1 MLNVLLSVLF
11 ATRGIQNRKLFC
23 LFLFYLFP
31 YCVLSFLNVLR
42 VLCIAKNLYAILQV
56 TSAFVISLHCYLIY
70 LVISSLFC
78 QIVLLQSKIQTQIL
92 QLHMA
97 KMV

>member
-31 YCVLSFLNVLR
+31 YCVLSVLNVLC
-42 VLCIAKNLYAILQV
+42 VLCIAIILYAILQV
-56 TSAFVISLHCYLIY
+56 TSAFVISFHLLFHCI
-70 LVISSLFC
+70 VI
-78 QIVLLQSKIQTQIL
+78 
-92 QLHMA
+92 
-97 KMV
+97 

>member
-1 MLNVLLSVLF
+1 MCCFRFCLLLGAFKTESF
-11 ATRGIQNRKLFC
+11 

-31 YCVLSFLNVLR
+31 YCVLNVLR

-56 TSAFVISLHCYLIY
+56 TSAFVISLHCYLVP

>member
-1 MLNVLLSVLF
+1 MCCFRFCLLLGAFKTESF
-11 ATRGIQNRKLFC
+11 

-31 YCVLSFLNVLR
+31 YCVLNVLR
-42 VLCIAKNLYAILQV
+42 VSCIAKNLYAILQV
-56 TSAFVISLHCYLIY
+56 TSAFVISLHCYLVP

>member
-1 MLNVLLSVLF
+1 MLLSVLF

-31 YCVLSFLNVLR
+31 YCVLNVLR

-56 TSAFVISLHCYLIY
+56 TSAFVISFHLLSHCI
-70 LVISSLFC
+70 VI
-78 QIVLLQSKIQTQIL
+78 
-92 QLHMA
+92 
-97 KMV
+97 